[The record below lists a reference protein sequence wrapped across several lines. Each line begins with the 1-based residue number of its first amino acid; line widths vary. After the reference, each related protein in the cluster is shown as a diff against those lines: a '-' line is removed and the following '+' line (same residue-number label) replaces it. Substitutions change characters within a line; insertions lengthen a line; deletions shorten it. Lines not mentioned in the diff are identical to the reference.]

1 MAFYREREKVRI
13 VAWLIAVVLLTRWF
27 VILIFTLM
35 RDSASLQGVIADTI
49 AILLLVVLLL
59 LGARVK
65 DRVGKTV

>member
-1 MAFYREREKVRI
+1 